1 MHKVAIYKFLRRFC
15 SNVFLKYLFFFF
27 NCYGHYISFGRMAL
41 LRQIFN
47 TCDLLC
53 NSNITQLTLHKE
65 IQFSSIQFQKFSGF
79 LEKIGFPIKSKLSFQ
94 LSLKLNKSV
103 TNFVLLLLLRCIF
116 FAARWIS
123 AEFSL
128 LQVFHSCFDVFTIS
142 L

>member
-15 SNVFLKYLFFFF
+15 SNFFLKYLFFFF

-53 NSNITQLTLHKE
+53 NSNIMQLTLHKE
-65 IQFSSIQFQKFSGF
+65 IQFSSIQFQKFKF
-79 LEKIGFPIKSKLSFQ
+79 SFQ
-94 LSLKLNKSV
+94 LAIKLNKSV

-128 LQVFHSCFDVFTIS
+128 LQVFHSCFDIFTIS

>member
-1 MHKVAIYKFLRRFC
+1 
-15 SNVFLKYLFFFF
+15 
-27 NCYGHYISFGRMAL
+27 MAL

-53 NSNITQLTLHKE
+53 NSNIMQLTLHKE
-65 IQFSSIQFQKFSGF
+65 IQFSSIQFQKFKF
-79 LEKIGFPIKSKLSFQ
+79 SFQ
-94 LSLKLNKSV
+94 LAIKLNKSV

-123 AEFSL
+123 TEFSL
-128 LQVFHSCFDVFTIS
+128 LQVFHSCFDIFTIS

>member
-1 MHKVAIYKFLRRFC
+1 MHKVAIYRFPRRFC
-15 SNVFLKYLFFFF
+15 SNFFLKYLFFFLIVMVI
-27 NCYGHYISFGRMAL
+27 ISFGRVAL

-123 AEFSL
+123 TEFSL
-128 LQVFHSCFDVFTIS
+128 LQVFHSCFDIFTIS